1 MCLSVSGKCDML
13 IDELSATMCLIIH
26 ICVLCYNSLFVIN
39 WCVITLNVANTEEEV
54 IKYIT
59 VTKAF
64 PR

>member
-26 ICVLCYNSLFVIN
+26 ICVLYYNSLFVIN